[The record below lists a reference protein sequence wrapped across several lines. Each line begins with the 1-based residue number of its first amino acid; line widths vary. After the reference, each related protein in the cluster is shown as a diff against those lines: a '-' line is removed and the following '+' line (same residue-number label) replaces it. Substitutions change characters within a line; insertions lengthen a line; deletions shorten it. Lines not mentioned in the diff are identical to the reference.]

1 MGVDVLTSSVVGAIG
16 LCVGCASAA
25 TDKYSYMATT
35 PDDAKPAPL
44 PKSNRPAATAK
55 DTTPRCR
62 RRAEQRARDA
72 APTIQYNTVRMAS
85 TWKYGTPSVA

>member
-1 MGVDVLTSSVVGAIG
+1 MGVDILTSSVVGAIG

-44 PKSNRPAATAK
+44 PKSNRPAATAR
-55 DTTPRCR
+55 TPH
-62 RRAEQRARDA
+62 RDA
-72 APTIQYNTVRMAS
+72 DAVQSREPEMLHPQYNTIQYSA
-85 TWKYGTPSVA
+85 YGKHM